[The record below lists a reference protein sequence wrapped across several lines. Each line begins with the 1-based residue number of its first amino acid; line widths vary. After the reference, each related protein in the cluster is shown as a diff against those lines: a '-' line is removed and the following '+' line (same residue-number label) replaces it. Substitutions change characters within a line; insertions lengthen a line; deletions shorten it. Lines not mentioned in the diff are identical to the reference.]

1 MFRKLS
7 VVFVVLALLLW
18 AALPACAQGD
28 EPTIRE
34 QINDLLNQLLVLV
47 AGLLALALP
56 YVIQGARLWFQ
67 KRWEAF
73 MARQP
78 ENVRKAI
85 EDAALIATR
94 FVEQMN
100 LSEQLQNY
108 TAQEMRNLALNAG
121 VGWLEAQG
129 YEVTAAT
136 RAAIEAAIENVILG
150 GQHKKEAAMR
160 EAGTLEVA
168 LPAGAGR
175 SGSAEALPF
184 GG

>member
-1 MFRKLS
+1 MFRRLS

-18 AALPACAQGD
+18 AVLPASAQGE
-28 EPTIRE
+28 EPTI
-34 QINDLLNQLLVLV
+34 QQQVNGLLNQLLLLV

-78 ENVRKAI
+78 ENVRRAI
-85 EDAALIATR
+85 EDAALVATR

-100 LSEQLQNY
+100 LSEQLGNA
-108 TAQEMRNLALNAG
+108 TARELKKLALETG
-121 VGWLEAQG
+121 VGWMEAQG

-168 LPAGAGR
+168 L
-175 SGSAEALPF
+175 SAEALPF